1 MPTTIP
7 TTTSST
13 RPSSPSAGD
22 AFFETDTRN
31 YIIYD
36 GSSFITYQGSIPN
49 TLSASLDGTDDHID
63 CGNSS
68 SLNLSAFTYSCWIK
82 TDDTGYNTMIQR
94 RTAANGTQWYV
105 DGGDLLF
112 YGGAVKT
119 LVSGG
124 VTANTWH
131 HVALT
136 HTGSAVKGY
145 LNGVPGSSQS
155 TTYSSIASANFFI
168 GKHIS
173 GNQFSFDGLIDE
185 VGVWNE
191 ALTDAEIIKIFN
203 DYTPT
208 DLTVNSGSYTSK
220 DNLVGYWRMGD
231 GTGDTDNGAGSPA
244 NGDTIGTVKNL
255 ANPGTHDGTGSG
267 GALYSS
273 TTPSI

>member
-7 TTTSST
+7 SITSST
-13 RPSSPSAGD
+13 RPSSPSTGD

-63 CGNSS
+63 CGTNSG
-68 SLNLSAFTYSCWIK
+68 LNLSAFTYSCWVK
-82 TDDTGYNTMIQR
+82 VDDTGYNTVIQR
-94 RTAANGTQWYV
+94 RTAANGTQFSINSEALYY
-105 DGGDLLF
+105 
-112 YGGAVKT
+112 YGGSSVT
-119 LVSGG
+119 LISSGI
-124 VTANTWH
+124 TANTWH
-131 HVALT
+131 HVAMT
-136 HTGSAVKGY
+136 HTGSQVKGY
-145 LNGVPGSSQS
+145 LNGVRGDAANNSY
-155 TTYSSIASANFFI
+155 TSISSANFYI
-168 GKHIS
+168 GKHFS
-173 GNQFSFDGLIDE
+173 GNQYSFNGLIDE

-191 ALTDAEIIKIFN
+191 ALSDNEIVKIFN

-208 DLTVNSGSYTSK
+208 DLTVNSGSYTSQA
-220 DNLVGYWRMGD
+220 NLVGYWRMGD
-231 GTGDTDNGAGSPA
+231 GTGDTDDGAGSPA

-267 GALYSS
+267 GATYSS

>member
-82 TDDTGYNTMIQR
+82 TDDDGFNTMIQR
-94 RTAANGTQWYV
+94 RTADNGTQFYV
-105 DGGDLLF
+105 TGGDLTF
-112 YGGAVKT
+112 FGGSVIT

-155 TTYSSIASANFFI
+155 TTYGSIASANFFI

-208 DLTVNSGSYTSK
+208 DLTVNSGSYTS
-220 DNLVGYWRMGD
+220 
-231 GTGDTDNGAGSPA
+231 T
-244 NGDTIGTVKNL
+244 
-255 ANPGTHDGTGSG
+255 
-267 GALYSS
+267 
-273 TTPSI
+273 SII